1 MLTLTFSAYDL
12 SSIHF
17 AYSPLREAVYSFRTL
32 LRPAGRA
39 LHLPWMKEVRGKL
52 AGLDLGPLVDLQA
65 DPTGYIPDFLTPS
78 PSTPLPDLEVEL
90 ATFRATPPEVV
101 RANLD
106 TLAGPRAPT
115 VRELYDEPG
124 EGMARLAAAIERYWE
139 TAVAPHWPRM
149 RALLEGDLVYR
160 SRQLAARGPE
170 GLFAGMHT
178 AVRWQDMRLCL
189 EERPA
194 VYSRAL
200 GGEGLLLV
208 PSIFVWPRVSYRT
221 EAPSRPVIAYPARG
235 VATLW
240 ERGTAPAP
248 DALSAVIGRS
258 RVLLLVELESPAST
272 TELAR
277 RTGLSPGSVSEQ
289 LTLLKEAGF
298 VTPHRVGRS
307 VLYARTPRA
316 EAVLS

>member
-12 SSIHF
+12 SSIRF
-17 AYSPLREAVYSFRTL
+17 AYSPLREAVYSFRAL

-39 LHLPWMKEVRGKL
+39 LHLPWMRTVRV
-52 AGLDLGPLVDLQA
+52 AGLDLGPLVDLQT

-90 ATFRATPPEVV
+90 ATLRATPPEVV

-106 TLAGPRAPT
+106 AMAGPRTPA
-115 VRELYDEPG
+115 VRELYEEPVD
-124 EGMARLAAAIERYWE
+124 GMARLTAGIEAYWD
-139 TAVAPHWPRM
+139 TALAEHWPRM
-149 RALLEGDLVYR
+149 RALLEGDLVHR
-160 SRQLAARGPE
+160 SRQLAARGPQ
-170 GLFAGMHT
+170 GLFAGMHA
-178 AVRWQDMRLCL
+178 AVRWQDMRLRL

-194 VYSRAL
+194 AYSRVL

-208 PSIFVWPRVSYRT
+208 PSIFVWPRISYRT
-221 EAPSRPVIAYPARG
+221 ESPGQPVIAYPARG

-248 DALSAVIGRS
+248 GALSAVIGRS
-258 RVLLLVELESPAST
+258 RAQLLAELESPAST

-289 LTLLKEAGF
+289 LALLKEAGF

-307 VLYARTPRA
+307 VLYARTTRA
-316 EAVLS
+316 DALLR